1 MATKL
6 DKELRRELEIDGT
19 TYTLV
24 VGPSGLRLTG
34 KRMRRAALER
44 TWPELLKL
52 PETNPK

>member
-6 DKELRRELEIDGT
+6 EKEIRRELTIDGA

-24 VGPSGLRLTG
+24 VGPAGLRLTG
-34 KRMRRAALER
+34 KRLRRAALDR
-44 TWPELLKL
+44 TWSELLKL